1 MVIKSYSCNRI
12 QPPAVQLQA
21 NLEAQNITQWHLV
34 LEGHGHQAIQLQ
46 LLPPAFQAYLKAQ
59 CDTVYTRYSKV
70 MVIMSYS
77 CNCSHLLFKST
88 LKHSIWHSNTWYLK
102 VMVIRSYSC
111 NYSHLLSKPT
121 PKYTMK
127 QCHLALEGH
136 GHHVIQL
143 QQYTAT
149 WCSSLPPEHTI
160 IHGHIWHVNIH
171 TLRKCSVLSP
181 PCQFWWTAII
191 CVKFNF
197 YLFV

>member
-1 MVIKSYSCNRI
+1 MVIRPYGCNYCHQLFKPTSKHSMTQYTPGTQRSWSSCHTAATAATCCSSLPWSTAYDTVTHGTWRSWSSGHT
-12 QPPAVQLQA
+12 AA
-21 NLEAQNITQWHLV
+21 ITATCCS
-34 LEGHGHQAIQLQ
+34 G
-46 LLPPAFQAYLKAQ
+46 LPPSMGMPQWTLV
-59 CDTVYTRYSKV
+59 DT
-70 MVIMSYS
+70 
-77 CNCSHLLFKST
+77 
-88 LKHSIWHSNTWYLK
+88 WE